1 MAAADTLNVVTTQ
14 LAAGRGPDQWDRR
27 TVERPTPVADL
38 KAGYDAFLLQ
48 VRTILKDTN
57 QARLDRADEFQ
68 LEEVSFT
75 AEIDPNGVFK
85 LVGTG
90 AAEAVGGVRFTLRR
104 RHTPATADL
113 VRLLVG
119 TESTDEPG
127 ETRFES
133 NDYVRGEDDGEPVR
147 VEVTGT
153 VPVAEQN
160 LPLPVVGV

>member
-1 MAAADTLNVVTTQ
+1 MAAPDTINVITTQ

-48 VRTILKDTN
+48 VHAILKDSKC
-57 QARLDRADEFQ
+57 ARLEEFQ
-68 LEEVSFT
+68 LEEVTFT
-75 AEIDPNGVFK
+75 AEIDPNGAFK

-90 AAEAVGGVRFTLRR
+90 AAETVGGVRFTLKR
-104 RHTPATADL
+104 RHTPETADL

-119 TESTDEPG
+119 TKSTDDPA
-127 ETRFES
+127 ETRFDS
-133 NDYVRGEDDGEPVR
+133 NDYVRGEKDGKPVR

-160 LPLPVVGV
+160 LPLPVVGL